1 MKGHL
6 KSGAS
11 QWNAVVP
18 QTICQST
25 LSESETPRGQIVIY
39 LRKLIQRFKDMAS
52 ESINSEICA
61 EQASTI
67 RPYVT

>member
-39 LRKLIQRFKDMAS
+39 LRKLIQFKDMAS
-52 ESINSEICA
+52 ESINSEKCA

-67 RPYVT
+67 RPDVT